1 LLLSDEL
8 ESVLVISPHADDEVV
23 GCGGLLAR
31 LAARPTRVHVLY
43 VAVDG
48 FHHYGLSEETTYA
61 ERVAEIESVVA
72 LYQCSYEIVYG
83 HKDLIEKLDTLPK
96 RDLVDRFEGVLNEHR
111 PELLLLPSGTDY
123 DQDHVAVF
131 TTAFAA
137 ARPIGP
143 EFGKHLVPHVLTY
156 EAPKLNWAAEPLP
169 RSVAYCDITEHLE
182 AKLDGLRRYRTQLR
196 PSPHIRSAE
205 SLTALATLRGAEI
218 GVPHAEAFG
227 VLRTLI

>member
-8 ESVLVISPHADDEVV
+8 ESVLVITPHADDEVV

-48 FHHYGLSEETTYA
+48 FHHYGLPEDTTYA
-61 ERVAEIESVVA
+61 ERVAEVESVVA
-72 LYQCSYEIVYG
+72 FYRCTYEIVYG
-83 HKDLIEKLDTLPK
+83 DKDLIEKLDTIPK
-96 RDLVDRFEGVLNEHR
+96 RDLVDRFEAALNEHR
-111 PELLLLPSGTDY
+111 PELLLIPSGTDY

-143 EFGKHLVPHVLTY
+143 AFGKHLVPHVLTY

-169 RSVAYCDITEHLE
+169 QSVAYCDITEHLE

-196 PSPHIRSAE
+196 PKPHIRSAE
-205 SLTALATLRGAEI
+205 SLTALATLRGAEV
-218 GVPHAEAFG
+218 GVNHAEAFG